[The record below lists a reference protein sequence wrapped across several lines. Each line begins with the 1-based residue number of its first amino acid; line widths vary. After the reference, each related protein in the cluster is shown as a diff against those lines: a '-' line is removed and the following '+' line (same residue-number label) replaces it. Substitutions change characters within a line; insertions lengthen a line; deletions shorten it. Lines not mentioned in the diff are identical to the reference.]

1 MQGALLSLDVES
13 GDVLS
18 LVGGYDFADSEFDRA
33 VQAERQPG
41 SAFKP
46 FVYATALGRGY
57 TPASILHDRP
67 VVMED
72 GSGKTWRPAELLAQV
87 PRPDHDARGARALG
101 EQRDDPPDDATSASS
116 T

>member
-1 MQGALLSLDVES
+1 MQGALLAVDVEH

-18 LVGGYDFADSEFDRA
+18 LVGGYDFAESEFDRA

-41 SAFKP
+41 SSFKP
-46 FVYATALGRGY
+46 FVYTTALARGL

-72 GSGKTWRPAELLAQV
+72 GSGKTWR
-87 PRPDHDARGARALG
+87 RRTTRGSSSARSRCARRSRA
-101 EQRDDPPDDATSASS
+101 R
-116 T
+116 